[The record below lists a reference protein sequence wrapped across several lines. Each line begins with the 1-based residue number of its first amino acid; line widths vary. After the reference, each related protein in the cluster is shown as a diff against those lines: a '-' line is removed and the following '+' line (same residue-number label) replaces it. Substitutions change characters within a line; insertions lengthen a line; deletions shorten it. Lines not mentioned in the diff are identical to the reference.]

1 MRPSCEALLISS
13 LITTHDALAGVTF
26 GLTPEMFVGY
36 QTEYRW
42 VLSYQQTYG
51 TCPSREA
58 LLTKFPEF
66 PYTEHRDAA
75 FAADEVRY
83 THNQRELR
91 RTVRSAAQSI
101 AEGDYEEAA
110 LALGGYSPFTAVKP
124 MVNALHDLSFLTSYE
139 DKPDSLQMPWKTLQ
153 ETTGGMRCGDLWYDA
168 ARLGNGKSWKAIE
181 IAAAALEQG
190 RRVSLYSLEMPK
202 AQLLVRLHVCLGR
215 RLGIPVDHKSMRDK
229 IYDLI
234 AYRKLVNRIRD
245 EVSGE
250 IFLFDSS
257 DGKISPATVA
267 ARAGDVDLSIID
279 YVGLMSSPLGKR
291 AIDDWR
297 VIASISNE
305 LKEVATAKSTRIF
318 ALSQVNRDGDT
329 ISRYPPKVKNLAQ
342 SDALGQD
349 GDVVITHKKFS
360 KTSQV
365 CSIEK
370 NRHGASEVLYFTR
383 FLPNEGSFH
392 EISRDT
398 AEDLRDREGTE

>member
-1 MRPSCEALLISS
+1 MRPSAEGLLISS
-13 LITTHDALAGVTF
+13 LVTTHDAHAAAIYGIS
-26 GLTPEMFVGY
+26 PEMFVGY
-36 QTEYRW
+36 QAEYRW
-42 VLSYQQTYG
+42 LLSYTQTYG
-51 TCPSREA
+51 SCPTRDA
-58 LLTKFPEF
+58 LLSKFPEF
-66 PYTEHRDAA
+66 PYVEHADVA

-83 THNQRELR
+83 THNQREIR
-91 RTVRSAAQSI
+91 RAVRSAAQSV
-101 AEGDYEEAA
+101 AAGDYEEAA
-110 LALGGYSPFTAVKP
+110 LALGSYSPFTATKP
-124 MVNALHDLSFLTSYE
+124 LVNALQDMSFLTSYE
-139 DKPDSLQMPWKTLQ
+139 EKPDSLRMPWRTLQ
-153 ETTGGMRCGDLWYDA
+153 EVTGGMRAGDLWYGA

-181 IAAAALEQG
+181 VAAHALEQG

-202 AQLLVRLHVCLGR
+202 AQILVRLHVCLGR
-215 RLGIPVDHKSMRDK
+215 RLGLPVDHKAMRDK

-234 AYRKLVNRIRD
+234 AYRKLVNQIRD
-245 EVSGE
+245 EITGE
-250 IFLFDSS
+250 IFIFDAS

-267 ARAGDVDLSIID
+267 SRAADVDLSIID

-297 VIASISNE
+297 VIAAISNE
-305 LKEVATAKSTRIF
+305 LKEIATAKSTRIF

-329 ISRYPPKVKNLAQ
+329 VSKYPPKVKNLAQ

-349 GDVVITHKKFS
+349 GDVVLTHKKFS

-398 AEDLRDREGTE
+398 AEDLRDQEGTE